1 MLNSFAASPSAPE
14 VFPMPDLKG
23 YGEMLYSGTL
33 LPNREWVEAKKQR
46 LLSGRAE
53 LGQPDL
59 EEVRERVPQS
69 SSGRTLPP
77 CPALDEALRRG
88 TPLSADVTLL
98 YSLPEPLFKLDLSG
112 CHRAVSA
119 ATFDQLAQSLPVALR
134 SLRELNLTSTYF
146 TSSFLSALL
155 GSCRY
160 SLHHLTLEAG
170 RIPGAIDGAV
180 AALSSAQAI
189 KCENWEE
196 LAFWWIK
203 FANFIAVS

>member
-1 MLNSFAASPSAPE
+1 MLNFLTASPSAPE
-14 VFPMPDLKG
+14 AFPMPDLKG

-33 LPNREWVEAKKQR
+33 LPSRDWVEAKKQR

-69 SSGRTLPP
+69 SPGRTLPP

-88 TPLSADVTLL
+88 TPLSADMTLL
-98 YSLPEPLFKLDLSG
+98 YFLNEPLLKLDLSG
-112 CHRAVSA
+112 CHRVISA

-160 SLHHLTLEAG
+160 SLQDLTLEAG

-180 AALSSAQAI
+180 AALSSAQA
-189 KCENWEE
+189 
-196 LAFWWIK
+196 L
-203 FANFIAVS
+203 